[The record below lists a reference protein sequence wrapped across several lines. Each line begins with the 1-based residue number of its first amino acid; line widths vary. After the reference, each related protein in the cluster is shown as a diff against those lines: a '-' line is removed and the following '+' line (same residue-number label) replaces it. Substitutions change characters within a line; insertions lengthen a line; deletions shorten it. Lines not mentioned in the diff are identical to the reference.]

1 MFRRL
6 TAIVTVSSIL
16 ASLTAVTPAGRAGA
30 HPLCTPVYVVQ
41 AAGTGYSSRTQTPNP
56 LPLYING
63 WNPTDEL
70 QRRFGIR
77 NVAGFNVSYPASLG
91 RVSTF
96 TPNPNGNEAAT
107 YGESVLAGVET
118 ATSEMSRV
126 ARACPATS
134 FFLIGYSQGASV
146 AGDAAAEVAA
156 GHVADVSPD
165 RIGGV
170 VLVADPGRS
179 PVVEKPPTEE
189 AERAAANGGVPAAN
203 GEIIVGGD
211 TGVLAGRL
219 GMTGARPTSFTGLE
233 GKVISLCN
241 SNDLACS
248 IHEGSLIRDV
258 ADYANRVEWPG
269 PSDTFTA
276 ETIARLKAQLDAGV
290 PLEEALVNADFNWLS
305 IISIISAILEVAR
318 YLKIVNDHTRPD
330 LNFIQLVALSVIA
343 AAPGL
348 LAKGNTAE
356 YLLPAADGLASQ
368 VAIFSPEAATTI
380 TLVAESMR
388 LVFTAEQ
395 PFQEPADAR
404 AAATRRD
411 ATNLSNAIADGTG
424 LTPLLADPANANL
437 VESMAVAGDFGF
449 AHISYFDDHFM
460 VGDKNGT
467 DFADDWLASQ
477 VSAIVGPVNGSSSS

>member
-6 TAIVTVSSIL
+6 TALLTASSIL
-16 ASLTAVTPAGRAGA
+16 ASATAVVPTGRATA
-30 HPLCTPVYVVQ
+30 HSFCTPVYVVQ

-56 LPLYING
+56 LPLYISG

-107 YGESVLAGVET
+107 YGESVLAGVEE
-118 ATSEMSRV
+118 ATSEMTRV
-126 ARACPATS
+126 ARACPETS
-134 FFLIGYSQGASV
+134 FFLVGYSQGASV
-146 AGDAAAEVAA
+146 AGDAAAEIAA
-156 GHVADVSPD
+156 GRVADVSPE

-170 VLVADPGRS
+170 ILIADPGRS
-179 PVVEKPPTEE
+179 PTVEKPSEE
-189 AERAAANGGVPAAN
+189 ASAQAAANSGVPAAN
-203 GEIIVGGD
+203 GEIIVGGN
-211 TGVLAGRL
+211 TGVLPGRV
-219 GMTGARPTSFTGLE
+219 GMTGARPTPFTGLE
-233 GKVISLCN
+233 GRVISLCN
-241 SNDLACS
+241 SNDMACS

-276 ETIARLKAQLDAGV
+276 ETIARLKAELDSGV

-305 IISIISAILEVAR
+305 IISIISALMEVAG
-318 YLKIVNDHTRPD
+318 YLRIVIDHTRPD
-330 LNFIQLVALSVIA
+330 LSFFQLVALSVIA

-348 LAKGNTAE
+348 VAKGNTAE
-356 YLLPAADGLASQ
+356 YLLPAADGLAGQ
-368 VAIFSPEAATTI
+368 VATFSPEASATI

-395 PFQEPADAR
+395 PFQAPGDAR

-411 ATNLSNAIADGTG
+411 VTSLGTVIADRTG
-424 LTPLLADPANANL
+424 LTPLLKDPANTNL
-437 VESMAVAGDFGF
+437 IGSMAVAGDFGF

-460 VGDKNGT
+460 VEDKNGT
-467 DFADDWLASQ
+467 DLADEWLASR
-477 VSAIVGPVNGSSSS
+477 VSGFVGPVNGSS